1 MAENVHCWFS
11 GRFVLIAVALSSF
24 RCATGQTRNNEVIIV
39 KETEPV
45 GHVIANLTGSG
56 NCNVTSYTPIRSDRY
71 FNMIE
76 NFLTLKEELDLDAG
90 LQSQLETTNIT
101 VKITCYKSSHTLHVF
116 IEPVN
121 EFPPFFLD
129 RPYYTTIP
137 EV

>member
-1 MAENVHCWFS
+1 
-11 GRFVLIAVALSSF
+11 
-24 RCATGQTRNNEVIIV
+24 
-39 KETEPV
+39 
-45 GHVIANLTGSG
+45 
-56 NCNVTSYTPIRSDRY
+56 
-71 FNMIE
+71 MIE

-137 EV
+137 ENTQVGASVFEMKSKMGDFDIPADIIKTSDWISIRYRSTMGGAIFRSTARQA